1 MTKIVESISA
11 FTDDSLGT
19 DDAVAISEKIKND
32 AAVLPTI
39 TQHAINRAK
48 FVNPKLNAIAVE
60 DFDGAIARAKNPIQ
74 GNFYGV
80 PTFIKDTDEV
90 TGIPLHLGSR
100 ALPGNISTK
109 LSKAATQLLGSGLNY
124 LGTTTTP
131 EFGLTGTTESLKFG
145 ATKNPWNLAYSTGGS
160 SGGSA
165 AMVASGV
172 VPIAHAND
180 GAGSI
185 RIPASCCGL
194 VGLKASRDRIKDKEM
209 PGYFPANILHDGVVT
224 RSVRDTWTF
233 HAAIEE
239 KAPARGLPP
248 IGRFSTEKC
257 SRLKIAVITET
268 CTGASC
274 SDDLIEATINVAKQ
288 CESFGHQV
296 KVVPNP
302 FYAKFDDDF
311 WLSWAHIAFLIRYT
325 AKKDF
330 DKNFD
335 HRQLEQWAK
344 YLIKRHWK
352 NLHHIPSSFK
362 RLRRFSADYEKFFQE
377 CDILLTPT
385 LGTTVPKLGF
395 FGPEVEG
402 QTHWE
407 RIYEFLPFTK
417 YQNISGAPAITLPCA
432 TDSNG
437 LPIGIQ
443 LASRLGADRLVLE
456 LSLQLEANSNWRK
469 LSEI

>member
-1 MTKIVESISA
+1 MKKIEGLISA
-11 FTDDSLGT
+11 FMDDSLGV
-19 DDAVAISEKIKND
+19 DDAVGISEKIKND
-32 AAVLPTI
+32 VNALLTI
-39 TQHAINRAK
+39 TQDAIKRAEL
-48 FVNPKLNAIAVE
+48 VNPKLNAIAVA
-60 DFDGAIARAKNPIQ
+60 DFDGAIARVENPIE
-74 GNFYGV
+74 GNFSGV

-100 ALPGNISTK
+100 ALPGNISMK
-109 LSKAATQLLGSGLNY
+109 LSKAARQLVDSGLNY

-257 SRLKIAVITET
+257 SRLKIAVVTET

-385 LGTTVPKLGF
+385 LGTTVPELGF
-395 FGPEVEG
+395 FGPEVDG

>member
-1 MTKIVESISA
+1 MKKIEGSVSA
-11 FTDDSLGT
+11 FIGDSLGT
-19 DDAVAISEKIKND
+19 DDAVSISEKIKD
-32 AAVLPTI
+32 DPAVLPII
-39 TQHAINRAK
+39 TQHAVNRAK
-48 FVNPKLNAIAVE
+48 LINPKLNAIAAA
-60 DFDGAIARAKNPIQ
+60 DFEGAIARAENPIQ
-74 GNFYGV
+74 GNFSGV

-90 TGIPLHLGSR
+90 PGIPLYLGSR
-100 ALPGNISTK
+100 ALPGDISSK
-109 LSKAATQLLGSGLNY
+109 FSKAAKQLVDTGLNY

-145 ATKNPWNLAYSTGGS
+145 ATRNPWNLAYSTGGS

-224 RSVRDTWTF
+224 RSVRDTWTI

-239 KAPARGLPP
+239 KVASRTLPP

-257 SRLKIAVITET
+257 RHLKIAVVTET

-274 SDDLIEATINVAKQ
+274 SDELIEATMNVARQ
-288 CESFGHQV
+288 CESFGHLV
-296 KVVPNP
+296 KVLPNP

-325 AKKDF
+325 AKQELNK
-330 DKNFD
+330 KFD

-344 YLIKRHWK
+344 FLIRRHWK
-352 NLHHIPSSFK
+352 NLHKIPSSFK
-362 RLRRFSADYEKFFQE
+362 RLRRFSVDYENFFQE
-377 CDILLTPT
+377 YDILLTPT

-395 FGPEVEG
+395 FGPEVDG

-432 TDSNG
+432 IDSNG

-456 LSLQLEANSNWRK
+456 LSLQLEANSNWSALYK
-469 LSEI
+469 I

>member
-1 MTKIVESISA
+1 MKKIEGLISA
-11 FTDDSLGT
+11 FMDDSLGV
-19 DDAVAISEKIKND
+19 DDAVGISEKIKND
-32 AAVLPTI
+32 VNALLTI
-39 TQHAINRAK
+39 TQDAIKRAEL
-48 FVNPKLNAIAVE
+48 VNPKLNAIAVA
-60 DFDGAIARAKNPIQ
+60 DFDGAIARVENPIQ
-74 GNFYGV
+74 GNFSGV

-90 TGIPLHLGSR
+90 TGIPLYLGSR
-100 ALPGNISTK
+100 ALSGNISTK
-109 LSKAATQLLGSGLNY
+109 LSKAARQLVDSGLNY

-239 KAPARGLPP
+239 ETPARGLPP
-248 IGRFSTEKC
+248 IGRFSTNKC
-257 SRLKIAVITET
+257 RFLRIAVVTET
-268 CTGASC
+268 CNGASC
-274 SDDLIEATINVAKQ
+274 SDDLIEATMNVAKQ

-296 KVVPNP
+296 KMVPNP

-311 WLSWAHIAFLIRYT
+311 WLSWAHISIIIR
-325 AKKDF
+325 
-330 DKNFD
+330 
-335 HRQLEQWAK
+335 
-344 YLIKRHWK
+344 
-352 NLHHIPSSFK
+352 
-362 RLRRFSADYEKFFQE
+362 
-377 CDILLTPT
+377 
-385 LGTTVPKLGF
+385 
-395 FGPEVEG
+395 
-402 QTHWE
+402 
-407 RIYEFLPFTK
+407 
-417 YQNISGAPAITLPCA
+417 
-432 TDSNG
+432 
-437 LPIGIQ
+437 
-443 LASRLGADRLVLE
+443 
-456 LSLQLEANSNWRK
+456 
-469 LSEI
+469 

>member
-1 MTKIVESISA
+1 MANIQKLISA
-11 FTDDSLGT
+11 FKGDSLGT
-19 DDAVAISEKIKND
+19 DDAVGISQKIKD
-32 AAVLPTI
+32 GVFDLPTI
-39 TQHAINRAK
+39 TRDAINRAK
-48 FVNPKLNAIAVE
+48 IINPELNAIAVA
-60 DFDGAIARAKNPIQ
+60 DFDGAILRSEKIFRGIFN
-74 GNFYGV
+74 GV

-90 TGIPLHLGSR
+90 PGISLYLGSR
-100 ALPGNISTK
+100 ALPGDTSSK
-109 LSKAATQLLGSGLNY
+109 LSKAAQQLIDTGLNY

-131 EFGLTGTTESLKFG
+131 EFGLTGTTESLRFG
-145 ATKNPWNLAYSTGGS
+145 STRNPWNLDFSTGGS

-194 VGLKASRDRIKDKEM
+194 VGLKASRDRIKDKAM

-239 KAPARGLPP
+239 KAPARGMPP
-248 IGRFSTEKC
+248 IGNFTTNKC
-257 SRLKIAVITET
+257 RNLRIAVVTET
-268 CTGASC
+268 CRGKAC
-274 SDDLIEATINVAKQ
+274 SDELIEATINVARK
-288 CESFGHQV
+288 CESFGH
-296 KVVPNP
+296 KVEVLPNP

-325 AKKDF
+325 AKAELNQK
-330 DKNFD
+330 FD
-335 HRQLEQWAK
+335 HSQLEKWAK

-352 NLHHIPSSFK
+352 NIHKIPMAFK
-362 RLRRFSADYEKFFQE
+362 RLRRFSAEYEKLFDE
-377 CDILLTPT
+377 YDILLTPT

-395 FGPEVEG
+395 FGPEVDG
-402 QTHWE
+402 QAHWE
-407 RIYEFLPFTK
+407 RIFEFLPFTK

-432 TDSNG
+432 FDANG

-456 LSLQLEANSNWRK
+456 LSLQLEASSAWGSLNGA
-469 LSEI
+469 